1 MPILSHAET
10 LYKDYIYCHTGRTA
24 SSKKYLRHID
34 TKLII
39 CIIKIK
45 IYFWLQTKERE
56 DTMNRKK
63 NEGMNFWGSIK
74 GRIILYVALC
84 TIVIIAVT
92 AALSSIVLKDALQT
106 SEHNVLIA
114 EAEGTGDTI
123 DQWLIRQADIV
134 ETMKSALAEMD
145 KDDREGIMDFLETN
159 LSQNKDA
166 LMYYCCFGYNGG
178 VLPANHSGL
187 DLDPTTRSW
196 WTDALAEGGLIYTEP
211 YTDFATGQMIV
222 SIASPLKI
230 GGEQAVVLADITI
243 DSLIEMVQNVSA
255 DENIQTFLLAGDNS
269 VITHENG
276 EYLPKE
282 SGNTIL
288 SDVLRIDLES
298 GEITTF
304 TDYDG
309 ARKYCIVQEI
319 ERTGWKF
326 GITQN
331 TSVIRGKIVGNL
343 VLPLIAD
350 LVMLVLSVI
359 LLNIVIAA
367 MLKPMSEM
375 KRFIKEKVV
384 GMQNCRAER
393 SEVKEISYLIEEL
406 ENRVISTIRKTQQE
420 TVHIRNMM
428 SATGDHVSAMNG
440 NIMEISALLEETGAS
455 VALQTE
461 SIGNIDNTC
470 KDVSCSIDELVNS
483 AQTINGRANEII
495 VRVEQMVPEVLEDK
509 ASAIKVTLDSR
520 EKLQNAIEETK
531 VISQIVEV
539 SQAISEIAGQTSL
552 LSLNAS
558 IEAARAGEA
567 GKGFAV
573 VAEEIKKLSETT
585 ENEIDKVNALTDK
598 VMGSVKTLAEA
609 SNYIIGFLDDVVMK
623 DYDKLE
629 TLADNYKEDATY
641 YAQVS
646 GALNEN
652 TKELSVSIANI
663 NGILDTI
670 NRSQK
675 ELDEAVQS
683 VNENLQQITNA
694 SETVSGETKDVMNS
708 INVLQTTMDQLMK
721 A

>member
-1 MPILSHAET
+1 
-10 LYKDYIYCHTGRTA
+10 
-24 SSKKYLRHID
+24 
-34 TKLII
+34 
-39 CIIKIK
+39 
-45 IYFWLQTKERE
+45 
-56 DTMNRKK
+56 
-63 NEGMNFWGSIK
+63 MNFWGSIK

-145 KDDREGIMDFLETN
+145 KNNREGIMDFLETN

-178 VLPANHSGL
+178 VLPANHSSL

-331 TSVIRGKIVGNL
+331 TSVIRGKIIGNL

-384 GMQNCRAER
+384 GMQNCRTER

-470 KDVSCSIDELVNS
+470 RDVSCSIDELVNS

-609 SNYIIGFLDDVVMK
+609 SNYIISFLDDVVMK

-646 GALNEN
+646 GTLNEN

-721 A
+721 V

>member
-1 MPILSHAET
+1 
-10 LYKDYIYCHTGRTA
+10 
-24 SSKKYLRHID
+24 
-34 TKLII
+34 
-39 CIIKIK
+39 
-45 IYFWLQTKERE
+45 
-56 DTMNRKK
+56 MNRKK
-63 NEGMNFWGSIK
+63 NAGMNFWGSIK

-134 ETMKSALAEMD
+134 ETMKSALEEMD
-145 KDDREGIMDFLETN
+145 KNNREGIMDFLETN

-178 VLPANHSGL
+178 VLPANHSSL

-298 GEITTF
+298 GEITTL

-384 GMQNCRAER
+384 GMQNCRTER

-470 KDVSCSIDELVNS
+470 RDVSCSIDELVNS

-609 SNYIIGFLDDVVMK
+609 SNYIISFLDDVVMK

-646 GALNEN
+646 GTLNEN

-721 A
+721 V

>member
-1 MPILSHAET
+1 
-10 LYKDYIYCHTGRTA
+10 
-24 SSKKYLRHID
+24 
-34 TKLII
+34 
-39 CIIKIK
+39 
-45 IYFWLQTKERE
+45 
-56 DTMNRKK
+56 MNRKK

-159 LSQNKDA
+159 LSQNQDA

-178 VLPANHSGL
+178 VLPANHSSL

>member
-1 MPILSHAET
+1 
-10 LYKDYIYCHTGRTA
+10 
-24 SSKKYLRHID
+24 
-34 TKLII
+34 
-39 CIIKIK
+39 
-45 IYFWLQTKERE
+45 
-56 DTMNRKK
+56 MNRKK
-63 NEGMNFWGSIK
+63 NAGMNFWGSIK

-134 ETMKSALAEMD
+134 ETMKSALEEMD
-145 KDDREGIMDFLETN
+145 KNNREGIMDFLETN

-178 VLPANHSGL
+178 VLPANHSSL

-384 GMQNCRAER
+384 GMQNCRTER

-470 KDVSCSIDELVNS
+470 RDVSCSIDELVNS

-609 SNYIIGFLDDVVMK
+609 SNYIISFLDDVVMK

-646 GALNEN
+646 GTLNEN

-721 A
+721 V

>member
-1 MPILSHAET
+1 
-10 LYKDYIYCHTGRTA
+10 
-24 SSKKYLRHID
+24 
-34 TKLII
+34 
-39 CIIKIK
+39 
-45 IYFWLQTKERE
+45 
-56 DTMNRKK
+56 MNRKR
-63 NEGMNFWGSIK
+63 NGEMNILGSIK

-92 AALSSIVLKDALQT
+92 AALSSIVLKSALQT

-114 EAEGTGDTI
+114 EAQGTGDTI

-145 KDDREGIMDFLETN
+145 GDDREGIMDFLEIN

-178 VLPANHSGL
+178 VLPANHSSL

-222 SIASPLKI
+222 SIASPLTI

-243 DSLIEMVQNVSA
+243 DSLIEMVRNVSA

-269 VITHENG
+269 VITHDNE
-276 EYLPKE
+276 EYLPRE
-282 SGNTIL
+282 SGNTVL
-288 SDVLRIDLES
+288 SDVLRIDLE
-298 GEITTF
+298 GGKVTTF

-309 ARKYCIVQEI
+309 ERKYCVVQEI
-319 ERTGWKF
+319 AATGWKF
-326 GITQN
+326 GITQR
-331 TSVIRGKIVGNL
+331 TSVISGKITHNL
-343 VLPLIAD
+343 VLPLIVD
-350 LVMLVLSVI
+350 LALLILSVI

-375 KRFIKEKVV
+375 KRFIREKVV
-384 GMQNCRAER
+384 GRQNCRVEK

-406 ENRVISTIRKTQQE
+406 ENRVISTIRRTQQE
-420 TVHIRNMM
+420 AVHIRDMM
-428 SATGDHVSAMNG
+428 YATGDHVSAMNG

-461 SIGNIDNTC
+461 SIGNIDSTC
-470 KDVSCSIDELVNS
+470 RDVSCSIDELVNS

-495 VRVEQMVPEVLEDK
+495 HRVEQMVPEVLEDK
-509 ASAIKVTLDSR
+509 ASAIKVTLESQ
-520 EKLQNAIEETK
+520 EVLQNAIEETK
-531 VISQIVEV
+531 VIGQIVEV

-598 VMGSVKTLAEA
+598 VMSSVKTLAEA
-609 SNYIIGFLDDVVMK
+609 SNQIITFLDDVVMK

-646 GALNEN
+646 GMLNEN
-652 TKELSVSIANI
+652 TRELSVSIGNI

-675 ELDEAVQS
+675 ELNEAMQS
-683 VNENLQQITNA
+683 VNENLQQITGA

-708 INVLQTTMDQLMK
+708 ISVLQTTMDQLMK
-721 A
+721 VE

>member
-1 MPILSHAET
+1 
-10 LYKDYIYCHTGRTA
+10 
-24 SSKKYLRHID
+24 
-34 TKLII
+34 
-39 CIIKIK
+39 
-45 IYFWLQTKERE
+45 
-56 DTMNRKK
+56 MNRKK

-159 LSQNKDA
+159 LSQNQDA

-178 VLPANHSGL
+178 VLPANHSSL

-609 SNYIIGFLDDVVMK
+609 SNYIISFLDDVVMR

-646 GALNEN
+646 GTLNEN

-708 INVLQTTMDQLMK
+708 INVLQTTMEQLMK

>member
-1 MPILSHAET
+1 
-10 LYKDYIYCHTGRTA
+10 
-24 SSKKYLRHID
+24 
-34 TKLII
+34 
-39 CIIKIK
+39 
-45 IYFWLQTKERE
+45 
-56 DTMNRKK
+56 MNRKK

-159 LSQNKDA
+159 LSQNQDA

-178 VLPANHSGL
+178 VLPANHSSL

-461 SIGNIDNTC
+461 SIRNIDNTC

-694 SETVSGETKDVMNS
+694 SETVSGETKDVINS

>member
-1 MPILSHAET
+1 
-10 LYKDYIYCHTGRTA
+10 
-24 SSKKYLRHID
+24 
-34 TKLII
+34 
-39 CIIKIK
+39 
-45 IYFWLQTKERE
+45 
-56 DTMNRKK
+56 MNRKK